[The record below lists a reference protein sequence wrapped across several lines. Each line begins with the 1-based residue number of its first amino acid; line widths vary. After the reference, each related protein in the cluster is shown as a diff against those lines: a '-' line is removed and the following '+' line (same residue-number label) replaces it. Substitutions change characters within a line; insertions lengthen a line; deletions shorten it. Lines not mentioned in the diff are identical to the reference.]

1 MLYLTQSTSWSWS
14 GRLIT
19 SSIIKGF
26 PCLRLRDTCM
36 MMCSDK
42 RSSRCCLQRV
52 NTNAVRT
59 VSWACLGIIWALRMR
74 CCLQRVNTKAVRTVS
89 WACLGI
95 IWALRTYRGKKRRA
109 QKLPLWSAW
118 HSAFS
123 EGKENILVTSNRNKR
138 LQFANLIEVSNYR
151 FTMSSVRKQAE
162 VSIPKWKNNSFSP
175 SG

>member
-19 SSIIKGF
+19 SSIIKDF

-52 NTNAVRT
+52 NTN
-59 VSWACLGIIWALRMR
+59 
-74 CCLQRVNTKAVRTVS
+74 AVRTVS